1 MALLCT
7 LSTLGFS
14 QTLTPEALW
23 KIGRVS
29 DPRISPDGKSVI
41 YNVRL
46 FDIASNKG
54 QSDLY
59 LIPAGGGTPVALANT
74 SADEGSARWRPDG
87 KKIGFIMA
95 DKNGDSQLWEM
106 NPDGSIKVQVSNVEG
121 GIGNFGYSQTLGHIW
136 YSADVKLDKKPSEIY
151 PDLPKTDGARIIDG
165 LMYRHWNAWHD
176 YAYSHL
182 FLATYSNST
191 IGSGVVGKTAAT
203 KSN

>member
-87 KKIGFIMA
+87 KKNWVY
-95 DKNGDSQLWEM
+95 NG
-106 NPDGSIKVQVSNVEG
+106 
-121 GIGNFGYSQTLGHIW
+121 
-136 YSADVKLDKKPSEIY
+136 
-151 PDLPKTDGARIIDG
+151 
-165 LMYRHWNAWHD
+165 
-176 YAYSHL
+176 
-182 FLATYSNST
+182 
-191 IGSGVVGKTAAT
+191 
-203 KSN
+203 